1 MVVAE
6 ETAVTNYQLGKSLL
20 KIKDICL
27 EYDGKPVLK
36 NVNAE
41 IKDIIRT
48 SGKGQIVGFLGP
60 SGIGK
65 TQLFRIIAGLNTPTS
80 GMVSIN
86 GSEDQVLAG
95 QVGVVAQNYPLF
107 EHRTV
112 LSNLILSALQNEKNY
127 KSAREKVLEYLN
139 EFDLADRAYCYPAQL
154 SGGQRQRCAI
164 IQQALCSEH
173 FLLMDEPFSGLDLLM
188 LEKTCSL
195 LSKLANKDE
204 LNTIIV
210 VTHDIAAAASI
221 SDHLWLMGRDTGED
235 GQKIP
240 GSRIVK
246 EYNLMDRD
254 LAWHPEITRTA
265 KFSDFVREVKE
276 EFKNL

>member
-1 MVVAE
+1 MKY
-6 ETAVTNYQLGKSLL
+6 TLGKSLL
-20 KIKDICL
+20 KIDNICL
-27 EYDGKPVLK
+27 DYEGRPVLK
-36 NVNAE
+36 DVNAE
-41 IKDIIRT
+41 IKDIVRA

-65 TQLFRIIAGLNTPTS
+65 TQLFRIIAGLNQPTS
-80 GMVSIN
+80 GKVSIN
-86 GSEDQVLAG
+86 SSDKEVKAG
-95 QVGVVAQNYPLF
+95 EVGVVAQSYPLF

-112 LSNLILSALQNEKNY
+112 LSNLLLSAGQIEKDG
-127 KSAREKVLEYLN
+127 KVAKDKVMAYLE
-139 EFDLADRAYCYPAQL
+139 EFDLADKIHHYPAQL

-195 LSKLANKDE
+195 LDKLANKDE

-221 SDHLWLMGRDTGED
+221 SDHLWLMGRDSDKEGN
-235 GQKIP
+235 KIP

-246 EYNLMDRD
+246 EYNLIDRD
-254 LAWHPEITRTA
+254 LAWHAEITRTP

-276 EFKNL
+276 EFKKL